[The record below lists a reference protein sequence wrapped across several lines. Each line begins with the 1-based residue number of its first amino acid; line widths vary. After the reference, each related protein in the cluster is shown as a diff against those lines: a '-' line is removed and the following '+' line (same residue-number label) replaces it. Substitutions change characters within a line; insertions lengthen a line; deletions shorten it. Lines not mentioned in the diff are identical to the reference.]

1 MQLTKVSGEKE
12 PYSRAKLCRSML
24 RADVSKHVVDKVCL
38 AVEKEIRPDMK
49 TQQVFEKTVRHL
61 RKENPTYAAK
71 YSLRK
76 AMMDLGPEGF
86 LFEQYVAAI
95 LKEYGWSIRTNQIM
109 KGKCVSHEI
118 DIVATKGQ
126 THFLI
131 EVKYHNTQ
139 GIKSDVQVA
148 MYMHARFLDIGET
161 QRKREKGMAKHA
173 AWIVTN
179 TKFTKKAIQY
189 GACQG
194 VKMTGWR
201 YPKDGS
207 LEHLIAE
214 KGLYPITV
222 LPSVNTF
229 ARDQFTAKKI
239 LFARDVAVL
248 SLEDLTKRFGI
259 YLNTAKKISKE
270 AVELVK

>member
-1 MQLTKVSGEKE
+1 MQLTKVSGKKE
-12 PYSRAKLCRSML
+12 TYSRAKLCRSML

-38 AVEKEIRPDMK
+38 AVEKEIRPGMK
-49 TQQVFEKTVRHL
+49 TQQVYEKTMRRL
-61 RKENPTYAAK
+61 AKENPAYAAK
-71 YSLRK
+71 YSLRR

-95 LKEYGWSIRTNQIM
+95 LREYGWSVRTNQIM

-118 DIVATKGQ
+118 DIVAIKGQ

-148 MYMHARFLDIGET
+148 MYMHARLFDIGEV
-161 QRKREKGMAKHA
+161 QRKREKSMAKHA

-189 GACQG
+189 GACQS

-207 LEHLIAE
+207 LERLIAE

-229 ARDQFTAKKI
+229 ARDQFAAKKI

-248 SLEDLTKRFGI
+248 SPEDLTKRFGI
-259 YLNTAKKISKE
+259 YLNTAKKINKE